1 MGAFGEGGAPS
12 RALIAN
18 SGVAIRSGWLAR
30 CRLGVR
36 ALSNGFD
43 TDVLIVGAGP
53 AGLVLACELARRGVA
68 FRLVEQRGEPL
79 RASRG
84 KGVQP
89 RTQEIFEDLGVL
101 EAFQAVSGPYP
112 PLRLMEGENVLGE
125 RPFNEQVEATE
136 DIPYPNMMMSP
147 QWRTDAVL
155 RERLG
160 ELGGHVEYGTALGAF
175 VQDEAAVTAEL
186 DVAGALRSVRSRYL
200 VGTDGGRSSVR
211 AALDLAFPGE
221 TMDQPRM
228 LFGDVTIEGLSRD
241 AWWMWPSA
249 AGNVGLCPLPHVE
262 TFQLMITLAPGE
274 EPELSEPAVAS
285 LFESR
290 TGRTDLGLRDPSW
303 LSIFTPSLRLAE
315 AYQRGRVFIAG
326 DAAHVHPPTGAQ
338 GLNTSVQDAYN
349 LGWKLALVL
358 QGVASDALLATY
370 ESERRPIAEAV
381 LDISSAIARQ
391 QGGVGSQPRGR
402 QTQQLDISYRSS
414 VLSLHSGRPD
424 RALVAG
430 DRAPDAIY
438 VDHEGRRRRLFEA
451 FRGPHFTLLTFGAVD
466 APASSEGPQM
476 EVVRLPTDGQAA
488 LTYGISGPSIVLVR
502 PDNYIGLIDESP
514 APTTVSDYLS
524 AALQA

>member
-1 MGAFGEGGAPS
+1 M
-12 RALIAN
+12 
-18 SGVAIRSGWLAR
+18 
-30 CRLGVR
+30 
-36 ALSNGFD
+36 SNGFD

-53 AGLVLACELARRGVA
+53 AGLVLACELARRGVD
-68 FRLVEQRGEPL
+68 FRVVEQRGEPL
-79 RASRG
+79 KASRG

-101 EAFQAVSGPYP
+101 DAFQAVSGPYP
-112 PLRLMEGENVLGE
+112 PLRLMDGNKVLSE

-155 RERLG
+155 RQRLG
-160 ELGGHVEYGTALGAF
+160 ELGGQVEYGTGLRGF
-175 VQDEAAVTAEL
+175 VQDEAGVTAQL
-186 DVAGALRSVRSRYL
+186 DVSGMPQSLRSRYL

-211 AALDLAFPGE
+211 TGLGLDFPGE
-221 TMDQPRM
+221 ALDQPRM
-228 LFGDVTIEGLSRD
+228 LIGDVRVDGLSRD

-262 TFQLMITLAPGE
+262 TFQLMITLAAGE
-274 EPELSEPAVAS
+274 EPELSEAAVAS

-290 TGRTDLGLRDPSW
+290 SGRADLRLHEASW

-358 QGVASDALLATY
+358 QGLATDALLSTY
-370 ESERRPIAEAV
+370 EGERRPIAESV
-381 LDISSAIARQ
+381 LSISNAIARQ
-391 QGGVGSQPRGR
+391 QGGMGGQPRGR
-402 QTQQLDISYRSS
+402 QTQQLDINYRTSPLS
-414 VLSLHSGRPD
+414 VDRGRPD

-430 DRAPDAIY
+430 DRAPDAVYI
-438 VDHEGRRRRLFEA
+438 DPEGRRRRLFEA
-451 FRGPHFTLLTFGAVD
+451 FRGPHFTLLAFGLVD
-466 APASSEGPQM
+466 VQFPAEGPQL
-476 EVVRLPTDGQAA
+476 EVVRVPTEGPAA
-488 LTYGISGPSIVLVR
+488 LTYGIADPAIVLVR
-502 PDNYIGLIDESP
+502 PDNYIGLIEEC
-514 APTTVSDYLS
+514 PTPTAAADYLS
-524 AALQA
+524 AALQG

>member
-1 MGAFGEGGAPS
+1 
-12 RALIAN
+12 
-18 SGVAIRSGWLAR
+18 
-30 CRLGVR
+30 
-36 ALSNGFD
+36 LSNGFD

-53 AGLVLACELARRGVA
+53 AGLVLACELARRGVD

-79 RASRG
+79 KASRG

-101 EAFQAVSGPYP
+101 DAFQAVSGPYP
-112 PLRLMEGENVLGE
+112 PLRLMDGDKVLGE

-155 RERLG
+155 RQRLG
-160 ELGGHVEYGTALGAF
+160 ELGGQVEYGTTLRSF
-175 VQDEAAVTAEL
+175 VQDEAGVTADLE
-186 DVAGALRSVRSRYL
+186 VAGAVQSVRTRYL

-211 AALDLAFPGE
+211 CGLDLAFPGDAL
-221 TMDQPRM
+221 DQPRM
-228 LFGDVTIEGLSRD
+228 LFGDISVDSLARD

-262 TFQLMITLAPGE
+262 TFQLMITLAADE
-274 EPELSEPAVAS
+274 EPELSEAVVVS

-290 TGRTDLGLRDPSW
+290 TGRTDLRLHDPAW

-315 AYQRGRVFIAG
+315 AYQRDRVFIAG

-358 QGVASDALLATY
+358 QGLAAEALLATY
-370 ESERRPIAEAV
+370 EAERRPIAESV
-381 LDISSAIARQ
+381 LDISNAIARQ
-391 QGGVGSQPRGR
+391 QGGMGAQPRGR
-402 QTQQLDISYRSS
+402 QTQQLDINYRTSRLS
-414 VLSLHSGRPD
+414 VVRGRPD

-430 DRAPDAIY
+430 DRAPDAVYI
-438 VDHEGRRRRLFEA
+438 DPEGRRRRLFET
-451 FRGPHFTLLTFGAVD
+451 FRGPHFTLLAFGGVD
-466 APASSEGPQM
+466 VRIPTEGPQL
-476 EVVRLPTDGQAA
+476 EVVRLPTEGPAA
-488 LTYGISGPSIVLVR
+488 LTYGIAGPAIVLVR

-514 APTTVSDYLS
+514 ATTAAADYLS
-524 AALQA
+524 AALQG